1 MTESP
6 RQCASGPRTS
16 ALAIPL
22 AIAVALGPAT
32 VPDVAA
38 AAETPL
44 VESRVKDVI
53 DADGDR
59 FRDLNDD
66 GELDPY
72 EDWRLPVAERVD
84 DLVGQMDLEE
94 MSGLML
100 IDTLNAECV
109 DGERGTVPPLADDYV
124 EEQHMHRFVFRN
136 TVTGPDDA
144 ECGESESGFDAS
156 TSVTPEEA
164 ANFTDSV
171 QEMSEATRLGIP
183 ALFKS
188 NARNHI
194 DPDARAGIN
203 ESVGAFTSFPKE
215 AGISAAAL
223 GAEAAATGQDP
234 TTGDMA
240 VVEDFAH
247 VMGDEWRSIGL
258 RGMYGY
264 MADLSTEPRWYRT
277 HETFTEDAEHASE
290 VMGTLVGSLQGPAR
304 NGVSLSPDSSVALTL
319 KHFPGGGPQQLGLDP
334 HYAFGKAQ
342 VYPSDGFADHLLPFE
357 TAIDAGVSSIMPYY
371 GVPVDVSH
379 EGQEFDEVGFAFS
392 DDIVDELLRER
403 MGFAGYVNSDT
414 GIIND
419 RAWGLEDATVPE
431 RVAAAINSGT
441 DTLSGFNDVQVIL
454 DLVDEGLV
462 TEERV
467 ELAAERL
474 LTPMFQMGLF
484 ENPYVDPEAATAT
497 IGSEENREVGLDVQ
511 RDSLVLL
518 QNETT
523 DAGPTLPL
531 EDESSLY
538 LLGDFDEDVV
548 ASYGH
553 DVTSGNV
560 EDDEDGEDGGD
571 SGDDAERPSAA
582 DSDYAI
588 ISLTARTEASDYV
601 SDDEDLGL
609 DEDHVN
615 PGVID
620 GIEGLDGESPYGAAD
635 ACVTSGAEEC
645 TDDGLG
651 FGGSYPWESS
661 VLDFTG
667 MSESDSWEV
676 EPSLETVQEVM
687 AEVDDPSKVI
697 LHVYFRQPYVL
708 DQESGL
714 RDAGAIVAGFGVGDT
729 ALMDVLS
736 GDHAPQGR
744 MPFALAGTPEAITQ
758 QDSDAPGYA
767 ETDDGALYEYGFGL
781 TYEENAG
788 LSSPWFLWGTVGLIL
803 AGGAFLLLR
812 GSRVTDHD

>member
-6 RQCASGPRTS
+6 RQRTSGPRVT

-22 AIAVALGPAT
+22 ALAVALGPAT

-38 AAETPL
+38 ADENPQ

-53 DADGDR
+53 DVDGAD
-59 FRDLNDD
+59 FRDLDDD

-72 EDWRLPVAERVD
+72 EDWRLPVEERVD
-84 DLVGQMDLEE
+84 DLVGKMDLEE
-94 MSGLML
+94 MAGLML

-124 EEQHMHRFVFRN
+124 DHQHMHRFVFRN
-136 TVTGPDDA
+136 TVTSPDEA
-144 ECGESESGFDAS
+144 ECGESEAGFNAS

-164 ANFTDSV
+164 ADFTNSV
-171 QEMSEATRLGIP
+171 QEMSESTRLGIP

-203 ESVGAFTSFPKE
+203 ESVGTFTSFPKE
-215 AGISAAAL
+215 AGISAASL
-223 GAEAAATGQDP
+223 GAEAATTGEEP

-240 VVEDFAH
+240 MVEDFSH
-247 VMGDEWRSIGL
+247 VMGQEWRSIGL

-277 HETFTEDAEHASE
+277 HETFTEDAEHASA
-290 VMGTLVGSLQGPAR
+290 VMGTLVESLQGPVQD
-304 NGVSLSPDSSVALTL
+304 GVSLSPDSSVALTL

-334 HYAFGKAQ
+334 HYSFGKSQ
-342 VYPSDGFADHLLPFE
+342 VYPSDGFAEHLLPFE

-403 MGFAGYVNSDT
+403 MGFSGYVNSDT

-419 RAWGLEDATVPE
+419 RAWGLEEATVPE

-441 DTLSGFNDVQVIL
+441 DTLSGFNEVQVIL

-462 TEERV
+462 TQQRV

-474 LTPMFQMGLF
+474 LTPMFLMGLF
-484 ENPYVDPEAATAT
+484 ENPYVDPEVATAT
-497 IGSEENREVGLDVQ
+497 IGSEENREIGLETQ

-523 DAGPTLPL
+523 DDGPTLPL
-531 EDESSLY
+531 ADGSSLY

-560 EDDEDGEDGGD
+560 EEDE
-571 SGDDAERPSAA
+571 ERPSAA

-588 ISLTARTEASDYV
+588 ISLTARTEAEDYV
-601 SDDEDLGL
+601 SDDEELGL

-620 GIEGLDGESPYGAAD
+620 GIEGLDGQSPYGAAD
-635 ACVTSGAEEC
+635 ACVTSGAPEC

-667 MSESDSWEV
+667 MSEADSWVV
-676 EPSLETVQEVM
+676 EPSLESVREVM
-687 AEVDDPSKVI
+687 AEVEGPSRVI

-708 DQESGL
+708 DEESGL

-781 TYEENAG
+781 TYEEKAG
-788 LSSPWFLWGTVGLIL
+788 LSSPWFLWGTVALVL
-803 AGGAFLLLR
+803 AGGILLLLR

>member
-6 RQCASGPRTS
+6 RQRACGPRAS

-38 AAETPL
+38 ADENPQ

-53 DADGDR
+53 DADGAD
-59 FRDLNDD
+59 FRDLNDN

-72 EDWRLPVAERVD
+72 EDWRLPVEERVD
-84 DLVGQMDLEE
+84 DLVAKMDLEE
-94 MSGLML
+94 MAGLML

-109 DGERGTVPPLADDYV
+109 DGERGAVPDLADDLV
-124 EEQHMHRFVFRN
+124 ERQHMHRFVFRN

-144 ECGESESGFDAS
+144 ECGDSESGFDAS
-156 TSVTPEEA
+156 TSVTPQEA

-203 ESVGAFTSFPKE
+203 ESAGAFTSFPKE

-223 GAEAAATGQDP
+223 GAEAAATGEDP

-240 VVEDFAH
+240 VVEDFSH
-247 VMGDEWRSIGL
+247 VMGQEWRSIGL

-277 HETFTEDAEHASE
+277 HETFTEDAEHASAI
-290 VMGTLVGSLQGPAR
+290 MGTLVESLQGPVED
-304 NGVSLSPDSSVALTL
+304 GVSLSPDSSVALTL
-319 KHFPGGGPQQLGLDP
+319 KHFPGGGPQELGLDP
-334 HYAFGKAQ
+334 HYSFGKAQ

-403 MGFAGYVNSDT
+403 LGFSGYVNSDT

-454 DLVDEGLV
+454 DLVDAGLV
-462 TEERV
+462 TEQRV

-474 LTPMFQMGLF
+474 LTPMFLMGLF
-484 ENPYVDPEAATAT
+484 ENPYVVPEVATAT
-497 IGSEENREVGLDVQ
+497 IGSEENREVGLQTQ

-523 DAGPTLPL
+523 DDGPTLPL
-531 EDESSLY
+531 EDGASLY

-560 EDDEDGEDGGD
+560 EKDE
-571 SGDDAERPSAA
+571 ERPSAA

-588 ISLTARTEASDYV
+588 ISLTARTDAEDYV

-609 DEDHVN
+609 NEDHIN

-635 ACVTSGAEEC
+635 TCVTSGAQEC

-667 MSESDSWEV
+667 MSETDSWVV
-676 EPSLETVQEVM
+676 EPSLESVREVM
-687 AEVDDPSKVI
+687 AEVEDPSKVV

-708 DQESGL
+708 DEESGL
-714 RDAGAIVAGFGVGDT
+714 RDAGAVIAGFGVGDT

-781 TYEENAG
+781 TYQEKAG
-788 LSSPWFLWGTVGLIL
+788 LSSPWFLWGTVGLVL
-803 AGGAFLLLR
+803 VGGALLLLR